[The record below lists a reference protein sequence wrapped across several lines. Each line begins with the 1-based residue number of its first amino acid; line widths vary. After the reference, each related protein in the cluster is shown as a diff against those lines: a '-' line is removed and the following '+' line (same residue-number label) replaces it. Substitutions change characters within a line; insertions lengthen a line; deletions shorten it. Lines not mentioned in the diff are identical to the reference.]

1 MSLIASG
8 EAEPAAQP
16 APAGTGCPHIHP
28 ELTSASSLPADPTDT
43 TEVS

>member
-8 EAEPAAQP
+8 EADPAAQP
-16 APAGTGCPHIHP
+16 APAGTGCPSHIHP
-28 ELTSASSLPADPTDT
+28 ELTSASSLPTDT